1 MQEFQ
6 IISEDFSQWVFLQA
20 QVVYLLLYR
29 DDFIKYLNNAWVFV
43 IPSLGYFQ
51 HKKHNKK

>member
-6 IISEDFSQWVFLQA
+6 TISEDFSQWVFLQA